1 MSPRPAFGPP
11 HIELCG
17 PDLNRHFDARSLS
30 PVDPAIGGE
39 C

>member
-11 HIELCG
+11 RIELRG
-17 PDLNRHFDARSLS
+17 QDLNLHLDVRAPG